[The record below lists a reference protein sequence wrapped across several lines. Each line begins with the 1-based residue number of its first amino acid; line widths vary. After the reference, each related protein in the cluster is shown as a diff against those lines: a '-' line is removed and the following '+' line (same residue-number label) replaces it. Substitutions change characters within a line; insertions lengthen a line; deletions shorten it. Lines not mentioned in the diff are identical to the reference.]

1 MARKILIPDLDT
13 CEQLVESIEAST
25 SVDEQAHAIDQL
37 VAAHQTI
44 NMRLGRGSVLW
55 RARRCGPDGFND
67 ESSLSYP
74 PASLAKPGR
83 LNNGG
88 ESVLYLS
95 TRRETALA
103 EVGAAAGDLI
113 HLGGFRVK
121 PDSAVRVA
129 SVGEWHVV
137 HKLGKM
143 RFGTPEGARAITR
156 IMNKAGFEAGR
167 SLIYVDAILGDIL
180 ARQNAHDTEYLT
192 TRLLI
197 NALYKKLPEIDGIAY
212 PSVKDAGLN
221 LAIRAQAADRAVE
234 GCASL
239 VLEVQKVRRHGI
251 YDYRTVKA
259 ARGVAPD
266 GSFNWAPSCQPN
278 EMIIYRFHPG
288 EDASSIPFAQAIGA
302 S

>member
-1 MARKILIPDLDT
+1 MARKILLPDLDT
-13 CEQLVESIEAST
+13 CDQLLESVETST
-25 SVDEQAHAIDQL
+25 SADEQARFIEQL
-37 VAAHQTI
+37 VAAHQTVS
-44 NMRLGRGSVLW
+44 MSLGRGSVFW
-55 RARRCGPDGFND
+55 RARRCGPGGFNE

-74 PASLAKPGR
+74 PAPLAKPGR
-83 LNNGG
+83 LNNNG

-103 EVGAAAGDLI
+103 EVGAVAGDLI

-121 PDSAVRVA
+121 RDSSVRVA

-143 RFGTPEGARAITR
+143 RFGPPEGARAITR
-156 IMNKAGFEAGR
+156 IMNKAGFEVGR

-180 ARQNAHDTEYLT
+180 ASQSAHDTEYLS

-212 PSVKDAGLN
+212 PSVKDVGLN
-221 LAIRAQAADRAVE
+221 LAIRAQAADRAIE

-239 VLEVQKVRRHGI
+239 MLEVQKVRRHGI

-259 ARGVAPD
+259 ARGVATD
-266 GSFNWAPSCQPN
+266 GSFDWAPSCQPN

-288 EDASSIPFAQAIGA
+288 EDASSIPFAHAIDA
-302 S
+302 